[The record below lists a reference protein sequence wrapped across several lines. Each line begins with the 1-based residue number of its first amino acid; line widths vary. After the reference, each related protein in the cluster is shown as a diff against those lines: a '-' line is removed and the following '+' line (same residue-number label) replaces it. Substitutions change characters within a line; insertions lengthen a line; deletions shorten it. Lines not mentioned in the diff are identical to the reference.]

1 MINFMFFCFP
11 AYVIAQ
17 VVAIWRLR
25 SGWRWASL
33 VPVPPMIFVV
43 AATIKFFIEQGNLW
57 PLLLLF
63 SSPVALLYVL
73 AIFGLHQI
81 FKKKL

>member
-1 MINFMFFCFP
+1 MITAMFFCFP

-17 VVAIWRLR
+17 VVAVWRLR

-43 AATIKFFIEQGNLW
+43 AATIKFLIEQGNLW

-63 SSPVALLYVL
+63 ASPLALAYMVGIWVL
-73 AIFGLHQI
+73 HRLLRG
-81 FKKKL
+81 